1 MLGLFKQA
9 KTAPSPS
16 DTLKRLRE
24 VLDTLEKREAFL
36 GNRVTAEREKAKRLA
51 TSNKKEAMM
60 ALKRKA
66 LYTTQIEK
74 LNGARLKLDEQI
86 IAIEAASTNLI
97 VLDAMSEGAQTMKQI
112 NRQMTIEKVEEINDE
127 IQDQMMVA
135 EEIGSAI
142 AQPSGSSL
150 VDEDEL
156 EAELNALAQESL
168 EDGLGTLDESALD
181 LPSVPQK
188 GLPAG
193 VKAGAAKQPAADPF
207 DSLQM
212 EMNM

>member
-1 MLGLFKQA
+1 MKLR
-9 KTAPSPS
+9 SCDHS
-16 DTLKRLRE
+16 DCRRLRLYPE
-24 VLDTLEKREAFL
+24 SEASIRQRQSTRGL
-36 GNRVTAEREKAKRLA
+36 PVPG
-51 TSNKKEAMM
+51 
-60 ALKRKA
+60 ALR
-66 LYTTQIEK
+66 
-74 LNGARLKLDEQI
+74 
-86 IAIEAASTNLI
+86 
-97 VLDAMSEGAQTMKQI
+97 
-112 NRQMTIEKVEEINDE
+112 
-127 IQDQMMVA
+127 
-135 EEIGSAI
+135 
-142 AQPSGSSL
+142 
-150 VDEDEL
+150 DEDEL